1 MKETQPKTCEEYV
14 LNQFF
19 KQQEEIEQ
27 LKEENDKLTFMANAS
42 CHKLDGIVKLLKV
55 ATRPMSISEENNYV
69 NIYVNGLI
77 VGFYRKDDDSK
88 DQSPYYALAKL
99 IEMVNAIPEREQGE

>member
-19 KQQEEIEQ
+19 KLQQEIEQ

-55 ATRPMSISEENNYV
+55 ATRPMNIEEENNYV
-69 NIYVNGLI
+69 NVYVNGLI
-77 VGFYRKDDDSK
+77 VGFYREDDDSK
-88 DQSPYYALAKL
+88 NPYYALAKL